1 MFSSSCRHLARALPG
16 VNLFLWAIN
25 IACTYYLFVCWA
37 SPVRASPAVRTMAV
51 RLLELSQSS
60 YFPLAELLF
69 SNCRVAGLC
78 AKTVRNRKP
87 WKWCHCTG
95 PNSIVRRLSLT
106 PSSYSLLH
114 ILPQLY
120 PALLLLS
127 IFFLFLLLLIAFN
140 SLAPSPPWQRGQL
153 RPIEPL
159 AWNDYL
165 CKLIYL

>member
-16 VNLFLWAIN
+16 VNLFLRAIN
-25 IACTYYLFVCWA
+25 IACSYYLFVCWA

-69 SNCRVAGLC
+69 SDCRVAGLC

-95 PNSIVRRLSLT
+95 PNSIVRKLSLT
-106 PSSYSLLH
+106 PS
-114 ILPQLY
+114 P
-120 PALLLLS
+120 
-127 IFFLFLLLLIAFN
+127 
-140 SLAPSPPWQRGQL
+140 SLALAKSFWQRSQQGSIQS
-153 RPIEPL
+153 L
-159 AWNDYL
+159 AWNNYL
-165 CKLIYL
+165 RKLVYL